1 MLVSSQLACR
11 MAVHCADKTEVGQ
24 RSSTMN
30 MTSQDGA
37 SLSID
42 EPGILQNLIDL
53 SWLDDVGGA

>member
-1 MLVSSQLACR
+1 